1 MAAGFETEMI
11 PIICT
16 LLANKSSTKVSY
28 QRAYVRKGLEPTHRC
43 RDRGQDDSVSQDV
56 AEVARAPNLVVER
69 DDLLAA
75 EPLKVDR
82 RRGL

>member
-1 MAAGFETEMI
+1 M
-11 PIICT
+11 
-16 LLANKSSTKVSY
+16 
-28 QRAYVRKGLEPTHRC
+28 
-43 RDRGQDDSVSQDV
+43 SQDV